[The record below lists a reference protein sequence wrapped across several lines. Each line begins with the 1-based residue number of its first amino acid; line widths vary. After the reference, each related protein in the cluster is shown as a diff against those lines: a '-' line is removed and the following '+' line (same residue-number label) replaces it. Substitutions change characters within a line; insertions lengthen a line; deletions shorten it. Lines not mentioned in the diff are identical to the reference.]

1 MIFARFVFPRA
12 PRGTRPVEGGKGE
25 GMQITV
31 AQAPENRRRQKPKV
45 GEKLGFGNLF
55 SDHMF
60 LMEYASGKGWGNARI
75 VPYGPLSLAP
85 SAMVLHYGQEI
96 FEGMKAYYAR
106 DGAVCL
112 FRPDR
117 NAERLN
123 RSAARMCL
131 PEIPVEDQLAALRAL
146 VRLDREW
153 IPRDEGASLYIR
165 PTMIATEAGL
175 GVRPAAECLFFVITG
190 PVGAYYA
197 RGFDPVRILVE
208 ETYVRAARGGTG
220 EAKTGGN
227 YAASLLAAR
236 NAKAQGFDQVLWL
249 DAGHR
254 RFVEEVGTMNIF
266 FVFRGE
272 LVTPPLSGS
281 ILPGVTRDT
290 VLTLAQEWKIPV
302 AERPVEIDEV
312 LSGAADGTLSEAFG
326 SGTAAVISPVGSFCC
341 RGQEV
346 KVNRGGT
353 GELSLRLYR
362 EITGIQYGEIEDR
375 HRWIHRL
382 E

>member
-1 MIFARFVFPRA
+1 
-12 PRGTRPVEGGKGE
+12 
-25 GMQITV
+25 MQTTV
-31 AQAPENRRRQKPKV
+31 TQVAENRRRQKPKS
-45 GEKLGFGNLF
+45 GEKLGFGIHF

-60 LMEYASGKGWGNARI
+60 LMDYASGKGWGNARI

-117 NAERLN
+117 NAERMN

-131 PEIPVEDQLAALRAL
+131 PEIPVEDQLAALRGL

-153 IPRDEGASLYIR
+153 IPRGEGASLYIR

-175 GVRPAAECLFFVITG
+175 GVRPSVEVLFFI
-190 PVGAYYA
+190 
-197 RGFDPVRILVE
+197 IK
-208 ETYVRAARGGTG
+208 GGVG

-227 YAASLLAAR
+227 YAASLLAAK
-236 NAKAQGFDQVLWL
+236 NAKALGFDQVLWL

-266 FVFRGE
+266 FVLRGE

-290 VLTLAQEWKIPV
+290 VLTLAREWKIPV

-312 LSGAADGTLSEAFG
+312 LKGAADGTLSEAFG
-326 SGTAAVISPVGSFCC
+326 SGTAAVISPVGSFSC

-346 KVNRGGT
+346 QVNRGRT

-375 HRWIHRL
+375 HRWIHRV

>member
-1 MIFARFVFPRA
+1 
-12 PRGTRPVEGGKGE
+12 
-25 GMQITV
+25 MQITV
-31 AQAPENRRRQKPKV
+31 TQAPENQKRRKPES
-45 GEKLGFGNLF
+45 GEKLGFGNYF

-60 LMEYASGKGWGNARI
+60 LMDYASGKGWGNARI
-75 VPYGPLSLAP
+75 IPYGPLSLAP

-96 FEGMKAYYAR
+96 FEGMKAYLAR

-131 PEIPVEDQLAALRAL
+131 PEIPVEDQLTALRAL

-153 IPRDEGASLYIR
+153 IPREKGASLYIR

-175 GVRPAAECLFFVITG
+175 GVRPAAEVLFFIITG

-197 RGFDPVRILVE
+197 RGFEPVRILVE
-208 ETYVRAARGGTG
+208 ETYLRAARGGTG
-220 EAKTGGN
+220 EAKTGAN
-227 YAASLLAAR
+227 YAASLLAAK
-236 NAKAQGFDQVLWL
+236 NAKAIGFDQVLWL
-249 DAGHR
+249 DAEHR
-254 RFVEEVGTMNIF
+254 RFAEEVGTMNIF
-266 FVFRGE
+266 FVLRGE

-290 VLTLAQEWKIPV
+290 VLTLAREWKIPV

-312 LSGAADGTLSEAFG
+312 LKGAADGTLSEAFG
-326 SGTAAVISPVGSFCC
+326 SGTAAVISPVGSFSYS
-341 RGQEV
+341 GKEV
-346 KVNRGGT
+346 QVNRGGT
-353 GELSLRLYR
+353 GELSLRFYR

-375 HRWIHRL
+375 HRWIHRV

>member
-1 MIFARFVFPRA
+1 
-12 PRGTRPVEGGKGE
+12 
-25 GMQITV
+25 MQITV
-31 AQAPENRRRQKPKV
+31 TQAPENRRRQKPES
-45 GEKLGFGNLF
+45 GEKLGFGNRF

-60 LMEYASGKGWGNARI
+60 LMDYSQGTGWHDARI
-75 VPYGPLSLAP
+75 VPYGPLSFAP

-96 FEGMKAYYAR
+96 FEGLKAYYAK

-117 NAERLN
+117 NAERMN

-131 PEIPVEDQLAALRAL
+131 PEIPVADQLAALRAL

-175 GVRPAAECLFFVITG
+175 GVRPSAEVLFFIITG

-208 ETYVRAARGGTG
+208 EKYVRAARGGTG

-227 YAASLLAAR
+227 YAASLLAAK

-249 DAGHR
+249 DAERR

-266 FVFRGE
+266 FVLRGE

-281 ILPGVTRDT
+281 ILPGVTRDS
-290 VLTLAQEWKIPV
+290 VLTLAREWKIPV

-326 SGTAAVISPVGSFCC
+326 SGTAAVISPVGSFAC

-346 KVNRGGT
+346 KVNGGRT

-362 EITGIQYGEIEDR
+362 EITGIQYGEIGDR
-375 HRWIHRL
+375 FNWIHRV

>member
-1 MIFARFVFPRA
+1 
-12 PRGTRPVEGGKGE
+12 VEGGKGE

-31 AQAPENRRRQKPKV
+31 TQAPENRRRQKPDS

-60 LMEYASGKGWGNARI
+60 LMDYSQGTGWRDARI

-106 DGAVCL
+106 DGAICL

-117 NAERLN
+117 NAERMN

-131 PEIPVEDQLAALRAL
+131 PEIPVEDQLAALRSL

-153 IPRDEGASLYIR
+153 IPRGEGASLYIR

-175 GVRPAAECLFFVITG
+175 GVRPSAEVLFFIITG

-208 ETYVRAARGGTG
+208 ERYVRAAKGGVG

-227 YAASLLAAR
+227 YAASLLAAK
-236 NAKAQGFDQVLWL
+236 NAKALGFDQVLWL

-254 RFVEEVGTMNIF
+254 RIVEEVGTMNIF
-266 FVFRGE
+266 FVLRGE

-290 VLTLAQEWKIPV
+290 VLTLAREWKIPI

-312 LSGAADGTLSEAFG
+312 LKGAADGTLSEAFG
-326 SGTAAVISPVGSFCC
+326 SGTAAVISPVGSFSCHE
-341 RGQEV
+341 QEV
-346 KVNRGGT
+346 PVNGGKA
-353 GELSLRLYR
+353 GELAVRLFR

-375 HRWIHRL
+375 YRWIHRV

>member
-1 MIFARFVFPRA
+1 MR
-12 PRGTRPVEGGKGE
+12 
-25 GMQITV
+25 ITV
-31 AQAPENRRRQKPKV
+31 TQAAENRRRKRPES
-45 GEKLGFGNLF
+45 GEPLGFGIHF

-60 LMEYASGKGWGNARI
+60 LMDYSHGTGWRDARI

-96 FEGMKAYYAR
+96 FEGLKAYYAR

-131 PEIPVEDQLAALRAL
+131 PEIPVEDHIAAIRTL

-153 IPRDEGASLYIR
+153 IPRGENASLYIR
-165 PTMIATEAGL
+165 PAMIATEAGL
-175 GVRPAAECLFFVITG
+175 GVRPSAEVLFFIITG

-208 ETYVRAARGGTG
+208 DTYVRAARGGTG

-227 YAASLLAAR
+227 YAASLLAAKK
-236 NAKAQGFDQVLWL
+236 AKEKGFDQVLWL

-266 FVFRGE
+266 FVLRGE

-290 VLTLAQEWKIPV
+290 VLTLAREWKIPV

-326 SGTAAVISPVGSFCC
+326 SGTAAVISPVGSFSC

-346 KVNRGGT
+346 RVNGGRT

-362 EITGIQYGEIEDR
+362 EITGIQYGDIEDR
-375 HRWIHRL
+375 HHWIHRV

>member
-1 MIFARFVFPRA
+1 
-12 PRGTRPVEGGKGE
+12 
-25 GMQITV
+25 MQITV
-31 AQAPENRRRQKPKV
+31 TQAPENRRRRKPGS
-45 GEKLGFGNLF
+45 GETLGFGNLF

-60 LMEYASGKGWGNARI
+60 LMDYSQGTGWRDARI

-117 NAERLN
+117 NAERMN

-131 PEIPVEDQLAALRAL
+131 PELPVEDQLAALRAL
-146 VRLDREW
+146 VWLDREW
-153 IPRDEGASLYIR
+153 IPRGEGASLYIR
-165 PTMIATEAGL
+165 PTMIGTEEGL
-175 GVRPAAECLFFVITG
+175 GVRPSADVLFFIITG
-190 PVGAYYA
+190 PVGAYYP

-208 ETYVRAARGGTG
+208 ERYVRAAKGGVG

-227 YAASLLAAR
+227 YAASLLAAKD
-236 NAKAQGFDQVLWL
+236 AKAQGFDQVLWL
-249 DAGHR
+249 DAEHR

-266 FVFRGE
+266 FVLRGE

-290 VLTLAQEWKIPV
+290 VLTLAREWKIPV

-312 LSGAADGTLSEAFG
+312 LKGAADGTLSEAFG
-326 SGTAAVISPVGSFCC
+326 SGTAAVISPVGSFSC
-341 RGQEV
+341 RGKEV
-346 KVNRGGT
+346 AVNGGKA
-353 GELSLRLYR
+353 GDLAVRLFR

-375 HRWIHRL
+375 HRWIHRV

>member
-1 MIFARFVFPRA
+1 
-12 PRGTRPVEGGKGE
+12 
-25 GMQITV
+25 MQITV
-31 AQAPENRRRQKPKV
+31 TQVAESRRRRKPES
-45 GEKLGFGNLF
+45 GEPLGFGKHF

-60 LMEYASGKGWGNARI
+60 LMDYSQGPGWHNARI
-75 VPYGPLSLAP
+75 APYGPLSLAP

-96 FEGMKAYYAR
+96 FEGMKAYFGR
-106 DGAVCL
+106 DGVLCL

-131 PEIPVEDQLAALRAL
+131 PGIPVEDHLQAIREL

-153 IPRDEGASLYIR
+153 IPREKGASLYIR

-175 GVRPAAECLFFVITG
+175 GVRPAAEVLFFIITG

-208 ETYVRAARGGTG
+208 ERYVRAAKGGVG

-227 YAASLLAAR
+227 YAASLLAAK
-236 NAKAQGFDQVLWL
+236 NAKALGFDQVLWL
-249 DAGHR
+249 DAER
-254 RFVEEVGTMNIF
+254 RSFVEEVGTMNIF
-266 FVFRGE
+266 FVLRGE

-290 VLTLAQEWKIPV
+290 VLTIAREWKLPV
-302 AERPVEIDEV
+302 SERPVEIDEV
-312 LSGAADGTLSEAFG
+312 LKGAADGTLSEAFG
-326 SGTAAVISPVGSFCC
+326 SGTAAVISPVGSFSC

-346 KVNRGGT
+346 VVNGGKA
-353 GELSLRLYR
+353 GELAVRLFR

-375 HRWIHRL
+375 HRWIHRV

>member
-1 MIFARFVFPRA
+1 MR
-12 PRGTRPVEGGKGE
+12 
-25 GMQITV
+25 ITV
-31 AQAPENRRRQKPKV
+31 TEVAEDRRRRKPES
-45 GEKLGFGNLF
+45 GETLGFGNRF

-60 LMEYASGKGWGNARI
+60 LMDYTQGTGWRDARI
-75 VPYGPLSLAP
+75 VPYGPMSFAP

-146 VRLDREW
+146 VRLDRGW

-165 PTMIATEAGL
+165 PTMIGTEAGL
-175 GVRPAAECLFFVITG
+175 GVRPSAEVLFFIITG

-208 ETYVRAARGGTG
+208 EQYVRAARGGVG

-227 YAASLLAAR
+227 YAASLLAAQ

-249 DAGHR
+249 DAAHHR
-254 RFVEEVGTMNIF
+254 YVEEVGTMNIF
-266 FVFRGE
+266 FLLRGE

-290 VLTLAQEWKIPV
+290 VLTLAREWKIPV

-312 LSGAADGTLSEAFG
+312 LKGAADGTLSEAFG
-326 SGTAAVISPVGSFCC
+326 SGTAAVISPVGSFSC
-341 RGQEV
+341 RGREV
-346 KVNRGGT
+346 QVNGGRT

-362 EITGIQYGEIEDR
+362 EITGIQYGEIGDR
-375 HRWIHRL
+375 HHWIHRV

>member
-1 MIFARFVFPRA
+1 MEIAV
-12 PRGTRPVEGGKGE
+12 T
-25 GMQITV
+25 QV
-31 AQAPENRRRQKPKV
+31 AENRRRQKPKS
-45 GEKLGFGNLF
+45 GENLGFGIHF

-60 LMEYASGKGWGNARI
+60 LMDYSQGTGWRDARI

-175 GVRPAAECLFFVITG
+175 GVRPSAEVLFFIITG

-208 ETYVRAARGGTG
+208 ERYVRAAKGGVG

-227 YAASLLAAR
+227 YAASLLAAK

-249 DAGHR
+249 DAERR

-266 FVFRGE
+266 FVLRGE

-290 VLTLAQEWKIPV
+290 VLTLAREWKIPV

-312 LSGAADGTLSEAFG
+312 LKGAADGTLSEAFG
-326 SGTAAVISPVGSFCC
+326 SGTAAVISPVGSFSC

-346 KVNRGGT
+346 AVNGGKA
-353 GELSLRLYR
+353 GDLSLRLFR

-375 HRWIHRL
+375 HRWIHRV

>member
-1 MIFARFVFPRA
+1 V
-12 PRGTRPVEGGKGE
+12 GGKGE

-31 AQAPENRRRQKPKV
+31 TQAPESRRRPKPKS

-60 LMEYASGKGWGNARI
+60 LMDYTSGKGWHNARI
-75 VPYGPLSLAP
+75 VPYGPISLDP

-106 DGAVCL
+106 DGAICL

-131 PEIPVEDQLAALRAL
+131 PGIPVEDQLAGLRAL
-146 VRLDREW
+146 LLLDREW

-175 GVRPAAECLFFVITG
+175 GVRPAAECLFFIITG
-190 PVGAYYA
+190 PVGAYYP

-227 YAASLLAAR
+227 YAASLLAAK
-236 NAKAQGFDQVLWL
+236 NAKGLGFDQVLWL
-249 DAGHR
+249 DAER
-254 RFVEEVGTMNIF
+254 RSFVEEVGTMNIF
-266 FVFRGE
+266 FVLRGE

-290 VLTLAQEWKIPV
+290 VLTLAREWRIPV
-302 AERPVEIDEV
+302 AERHVEIDEV
-312 LSGAADGTLSEAFG
+312 LKGAEDGTLSEAFG
-326 SGTAAVISPVGSFCC
+326 TGTAAVISPVGSFSC
-341 RGQEV
+341 GGKEV
-346 KVNRGGT
+346 PVNGGKA
-353 GELSLRLYR
+353 GELALRFFR

-375 HRWIHRL
+375 HRWIHRVV
-382 E
+382 